1 MGDVFI
7 CHRRIKYIAFHHE
20 GVTALDL
27 FITIFFLISVTFPVL
42 HLYHCLPF
50 FRNNDESTGI
60 TSGLKQ
66 WKHQHGYMKEA
77 GISILVPCYNEE
89 SIIETSIA
97 SMKTLE
103 YSKFEVV
110 YINDGSS
117 DGTMD
122 DLNNMLDLKK
132 SELSPQGR
140 LMHEKVKGVY
150 QSQLYPHM
158 YVIDKENGGKADALN
173 AGIEYSQKDLVV
185 TLDADTILAEN
196 ALAAVNKAFED
207 QGVVAAGG
215 MVHVLQTKTNEPLK
229 RLSLKTANM
238 LVRVQVLDFLKAFYI
253 SKLSLVRFKA
263 LAVIS
268 GAFGVFRK
276 DILFKVGGYRNSI
289 GEDIDI
295 TLRIQRFIA
304 DKKQLKITFIA
315 DAIGYTE
322 LPETWKDLTK
332 QRLRWQKAYV
342 DCVIHFWAFFLKT
355 LFTKPVSFFYI
366 FETFLI
372 GTIAAYFM
380 TGVVTYNLITSSENS
395 ILAYMFFYLFFLFLF
410 GVLYDLVALRM
421 NKHYGFRFQ
430 KGDGFRILGTIF
442 FDIFVYRF
450 VAVYYVMYGS
460 ISYFFNKKWNKVSR
474 TGRNYHQKKSET
486 AA

>member
-1 MGDVFI
+1 M
-7 CHRRIKYIAFHHE
+7 
-20 GVTALDL
+20 DL

-42 HLYHCLPF
+42 HIYHCLPF
-50 FRNNDESTGI
+50 FRDEDERTGANK
-60 TSGLKQ
+60 GLKR
-66 WKHQHGYMKEA
+66 WKIEHGYEQEE
-77 GISILVPCYNEE
+77 GISVLVPCFNEE
-89 SIIETSIA
+89 SIIETSIE
-97 SMKTLE
+97 SMKTLA
-103 YSKFEVV
+103 YSQFEVIYV
-110 YINDGSS
+110 NDGSS
-117 DGTMD
+117 DGTMNY
-122 DLNNMLDLKK
+122 LREMLDLKT
-132 SELSPQGR
+132 SELSPQGS
-140 LMHEKVKGVY
+140 LKHENVKKVY
-150 QSQLYPHM
+150 QSQLYPNI
-158 YVIDKENGGKADALN
+158 YVIDKVNGGKADALN

-185 TLDADTILAEN
+185 TLDADTILTEN
-196 ALAAVNKAFED
+196 ALAAVNKAFKD
-207 QGVVAAGG
+207 KGVVAAGG
-215 MVHVLQTKTNEPLK
+215 MVHVLQTKTDNPLK
-229 RLSLKTANM
+229 RLSLKNANM
-238 LVRVQVLDFLKAFYI
+238 LVRVQVLDFMKAFYI

-304 DKKQLKITFIA
+304 KKKQLKITFIA

-380 TGVVTYNLITSSENS
+380 TGLVTYNLITSSENS

-430 KGDGFRILGTIF
+430 KGDGFRILGTIL
-442 FDIFVYRF
+442 FDIIVYRF

-474 TGRNYHQKKSET
+474 TGRKYNQKKSET